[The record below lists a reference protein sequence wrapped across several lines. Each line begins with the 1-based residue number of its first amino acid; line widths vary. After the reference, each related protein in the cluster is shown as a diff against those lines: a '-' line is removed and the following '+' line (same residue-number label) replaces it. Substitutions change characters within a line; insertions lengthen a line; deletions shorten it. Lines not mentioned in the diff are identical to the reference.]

1 MGAEAVRACRRLG
14 EDVAADAEASLCNV
28 ALIPI
33 DEAVLLA
40 ARRLDPT
47 GLRTLDAIHLATA
60 ASLGSDLGALFTY
73 DARLAEAARDAGIE
87 VQAPRE
93 P

>member
-1 MGAEAVRACRRLG
+1 MGTEAVRACRRVG
-14 EDVAADAEASLCNV
+14 ENVAADAEARLRDV

-33 DEAVLLA
+33 DDAVLHA

-60 ASLGSDLGALFTY
+60 ASLGADRGALFTY
-73 DARLAEAARDAGIE
+73 DARLAQAARDAGLV
-87 VQAPRE
+87 VQAPGIV
-93 P
+93 

>member
-1 MGAEAVRACRRLG
+1 MGAEAARACRRLG
-14 EDVAADAEASLCNV
+14 EDVAADAEASLRNV

-33 DEAVLLA
+33 DEAVLVA

-47 GLRTLDAIHLATA
+47 GLRTLHAIHLATA

-73 DARLAEAARDAGIE
+73 DARLAEAARAAGLE
-87 VQAPRE
+87 VQAPS
-93 P
+93 PP